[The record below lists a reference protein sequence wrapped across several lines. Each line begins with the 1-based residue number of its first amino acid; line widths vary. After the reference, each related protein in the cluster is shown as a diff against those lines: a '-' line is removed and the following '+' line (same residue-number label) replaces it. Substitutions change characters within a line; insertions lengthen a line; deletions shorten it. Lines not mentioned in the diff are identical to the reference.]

1 MTGGELGQNLDCVDE
16 VAAIMVP
23 LGGTVWRDEADKVT
37 FRLDL
42 QPMLALP
49 ICKSEDRNKEKL
61 GGQALAHSGQS
72 LKKVAPADGP
82 EALS

>member
-1 MTGGELGQNLDCVDE
+1 MTGGELGQNLGCVDE

-61 GGQALAHSGQS
+61 GDRPWLTAGSH
-72 LKKVAPADGP
+72 
-82 EALS
+82 